1 MMRSSSTRSFQSGSR
16 SPRNKQSS
24 TQGIVDFLRA
34 HDRMAALLP
43 AVARMASLQ
52 KDCAAILPA
61 LFETCSVMQYEA
73 GQLVLAT
80 PNNALAA
87 RLKQQLTKL
96 QDGLLNRGW
105 QVSAIKIK
113 VQVGNISEKTTQ
125 KKQIVLSSQ
134 ALGALETLNK
144 SLESSPG
151 NAALKA
157 AISTMLKRHHSRK

>member
-1 MMRSSSTRSFQSGSR
+1 
-16 SPRNKQSS
+16 
-24 TQGIVDFLRA
+24 
-34 HDRMAALLP
+34 MAVLLP
-43 AVARMASLQ
+43 AVARMADLQ

-87 RLKQQLTKL
+87 KLKQQLTKL

-113 VQVGNISEKTTQ
+113 VQVGKIFEKATPS
-125 KKQIVLSSQ
+125 KQIALSSQ

-157 AISTMLKRHHSRK
+157 AISTMLKRHYNRK

>member
-16 SPRNKQSS
+16 SARNKLSS
-24 TQGIVDFLRA
+24 TQGVVDFLRA
-34 HDRMAALLP
+34 HDRMAVLLP
-43 AVARMASLQ
+43 AVARMADLQ

-87 RLKQQLTKL
+87 KLKQQLTKL

-113 VQVGNISEKTTQ
+113 VQVGKIFEKATPS
-125 KKQIVLSSQ
+125 KQIALSSQ

-157 AISTMLKRHHSRK
+157 AISTMLKRHYNRK

>member
-151 NAALKA
+151 NTALKA

>member
-1 MMRSSSTRSFQSGSR
+1 
-16 SPRNKQSS
+16 
-24 TQGIVDFLRA
+24 
-34 HDRMAALLP
+34 
-43 AVARMASLQ
+43 
-52 KDCAAILPA
+52 
-61 LFETCSVMQYEA
+61 
-73 GQLVLAT
+73 
-80 PNNALAA
+80 
-87 RLKQQLTKL
+87 L

-151 NAALKA
+151 NTALKA

>member
-1 MMRSSSTRSFQSGSR
+1 MRSSSTRSFQSGSR
-16 SPRNKQSS
+16 SARNKLSS
-24 TQGIVDFLRA
+24 TQGVVDFLRA
-34 HDRMAALLP
+34 HDRMAVLLP
-43 AVARMASLQ
+43 AVARMADLQ

-87 RLKQQLTKL
+87 KLKQQLTKL

-113 VQVGNISEKTTQ
+113 VQVGKIFEKATPS
-125 KKQIVLSSQ
+125 KQIALSSQ

-157 AISTMLKRHHSRK
+157 AISTMLKRHYNRK

>member
-87 RLKQQLTKL
+87 RLKHQLTKL

-151 NAALKA
+151 NTALKA